1 MARKRVIA
9 HNALAGSAS
18 GTVTADGTG
27 AYPASARQ
35 TRRTHMRCE
44 PSPKEQLYSTL
55 PGIPCHTP
63 PPALRSE
70 LVGHCRCVEIV
81 DLQTHFFVRGRPRR
95 QRGHLG
101 GT

>member
-55 PGIPCHTP
+55 PGTLPLP
-63 PPALRSE
+63 RL
-70 LVGHCRCVEIV
+70 HCGVN
-81 DLQTHFFVRGRPRR
+81 
-95 QRGHLG
+95 
-101 GT
+101 